1 MWSWRQNH
9 GNHPIET
16 AGRKTDEQKW
26 KQCMRS
32 MNIICA
38 NLCIIGV
45 PEREEKEGK
54 CIWRNYSWKLLKF
67 KERNWYTGTGSPEGY
82 KKVNPN
88 RLTPRHI
95 IIKMPKLR
103 EYSKGSERKT
113 KSQLHSH
120 KAYKLI
126 FFAETLQVKREWQD
140 MLKILKVKNLMQ
152 DSLPT

>member
-1 MWSWRQNH
+1 MNNRLNNTEEWISDLDDRIMETTQSKQQAERQMNKNESSVWDLWS
-9 GNHPIET
+9 
-16 AGRKTDEQKW
+16 
-26 KQCMRS
+26 
-32 MNIICA
+32 NIICA

-54 CIWRNYSWKLLKF
+54 CIWRNYSWELLKF

-95 IIKMPKLR
+95 IIKMAKLR
-103 EYSKGSERKT
+103 EYSKGSGRKT
-113 KSQLHSH
+113 KSQLQGNSH

-126 FFAETLQVKREWQD
+126 FSQKLCR
-140 MLKILKVKNLMQ
+140 LKGSGK
-152 DSLPT
+152 TY